1 MPKMTLRTRMTA
13 IMLAAVIMAGCA
25 AEPSYDDDTYAEV
38 RCPRDYTMRCIKRS
52 AEKERCSCVPRGDV
66 EQMIEVLINSKNY

>member
-1 MPKMTLRTRMTA
+1 MPKSSLRTIALATMMAA
-13 IMLAAVIMAGCA
+13 IMTTGCA